1 MELSLIAYN
10 FLAEK
15 NNWDKVSNLEEL
27 DIGCKERYIIKYS
40 SMINVSDHSLR
51 SNLYICGINED
62 LTCILCMIKEINGE
76 VIEYYT
82 KPPKNFNVSTEGTV
96 EWVSRDLSTD
106 EILEYY
112 IYDAAVMGEM
122 KYSIKGELLQTNY
135 EITKFDE
142 LPKEFQ
148 NALTNYP
155 DKDKI
160 VLYADKPYGRVVEIS
175 YVLDEVME
183 ELKGDD
189 DE

>member
-1 MELSLIAYN
+1 MELSLITYN

-15 NNWDKVSNLEEL
+15 NNWTKVSNLEEL
-27 DIGCKERYIIKYS
+27 DIGCKEHYIRKFS

-51 SNLYICGINED
+51 SNLYIWGINED
-62 LTCILCMIKEINGE
+62 LTCILGMIKEINGE

-82 KPPKNFNVSTEGTV
+82 KPPKNFNVSTEGMV

-112 IYDAAVMGEM
+112 IYDAAVMEEI

-135 EITKFDE
+135 AITKFDE

-160 VLYADKPYGRVVEIS
+160 ILYADKPYGRVVEVC
-175 YVLDEVME
+175 YVLDEVTKF
-183 ELKGDD
+183 LKGDD